1 MSEESNDTIY
11 EGRVK
16 WFNNKAGYG
25 FVTVIGGDKDGLDV
39 FSHHSSICVGDEQY
53 KYLVQGEYIEFKIST
68 METDDSKQQATSI
81 CGVKG
86 GKLLCETRN
95 ENRSSNPRRRNIS
108 KPRRHGAGPRDDEE
122 WVLVKRSDL
131 KEGIVRQKVH
141 RV

>member
-1 MSEESNDTIY
+1 MSEDSNATVY

-25 FVTVIGGDKDGLDV
+25 FVTVIGGDKDGVDV
-39 FSHHSSICVGDEQY
+39 FSHHSSICVSDEQY
-53 KYLVQGEYIEFKIST
+53 KYLVQGEYIEFKVST

-95 ENRSSNPRRRNIS
+95 ENRSSNTKHRNIS
-108 KPRRHGAGPRDDEE
+108 KPRRHGAGPRGDDEE

-131 KEGIVRQKVH
+131 KEGIITQSV
-141 RV
+141 

>member
-1 MSEESNDTIY
+1 MSEDSNATVY

-39 FSHHSSICVGDEQY
+39 FSHHSSVCVGDEQY

-68 METDDSKQQATSI
+68 MNTDDTKQQATDI
-81 CGVKG
+81 GGVKG

-95 ENRSSNPRRRNIS
+95 ENRRSNPRPRNVS
-108 KPRRHGAGPRDDEE
+108 KPRRHGGGPRDDGEE

-131 KEGIVRQKVH
+131 KEGIVTQKV
-141 RV
+141 